1 MSNKV
6 IFNLDELFISV
17 GIDVGADFSW
27 MSIALPNQQ
36 FVGKPFK
43 ILHNSIDSLTTA
55 VSKIKEAEEL
65 YSLESR
71 IFLESTGIY
80 HYPLFCYLRDKG
92 FNCSV
97 INPIITK
104 NSTNINIRKVH
115 NDRFDSKKAALVGL
129 KPDLKV
135 SLMPSD
141 LALNCRN
148 LCREYYDLMDNRSAY
163 VNKLQGELRMAFPQ
177 YLGIFS
183 KVTINTS
190 LTLLET
196 YTSPSAF
203 LEADKQEIIDIIK
216 STARFGL
223 TYAQNKYN
231 AIIQAATDANQFG
244 YIIDSNIKRIRL
256 YISFTMPDDKKVTFQ
271 NVAGLEEEKE
281 ELKEVVDFLK
291 DPQKYTKVG
300 ARIPKGV
307 ILVGPPGTGKTLL
320 AKAVAG
326 EAGVPFFSISGSDF
340 VEMFVGVGASRV
352 RDLFEEG
359 KRHAPCIIFIDEIDA
374 VARQRGT
381 GMGGGHDEREQTLNQ
396 LLVEMDGFGVN
407 EGIIVMAATNRVDI
421 LDPAILRPG
430 RFDRKVGVGRP
441 DIKGREEILH
451 VHAKDKPLGEDVD
464 LKQIAQT
471 TAGFTGADLENL
483 MNEAAIAAARKG
495 HVFIRQKDIKNAFIK
510 VGIGAEKKSKVI
522 SEKEKRIT
530 AYHEAGRWRS
540 HCQQRLSFRAPG
552 ADGQGHGKVR

>member
-6 IFNLDELFISV
+6 FFNLDDLFISV

-36 FVGKPFK
+36 FVGKPYK

-80 HYPLFCYLRDKG
+80 HYPLSCYLRDKG

-104 NSTNINIRKVH
+104 NSTNINIRKVQ

-203 LEADKQEIIDIIK
+203 LEADKQEIIDIIR

-244 YIIDSNIKRIRL
+244 YIIEINSI
-256 YISFTMPDDKKVTFQ
+256 
-271 NVAGLEEEKE
+271 LESLH
-281 ELKEVVDFLK
+281 ELVDANE
-291 DPQKYTKVG
+291 D
-300 ARIPKGV
+300 A
-307 ILVGPPGTGKTLL
+307 
-320 AKAVAG
+320 
-326 EAGVPFFSISGSDF
+326 DF
-340 VEMFVGVGASRV
+340 VKQIHLIETFKGAGFLSAV
-352 RDLFEEG
+352 SIMGEIGDFSAFSKPKQLF
-359 KRHAPCIIFIDEIDA
+359 AY
-374 VARQRGT
+374 
-381 GMGGGHDEREQTLNQ
+381 
-396 LLVEMDGFGVN
+396 FG
-407 EGIIVMAATNRVDI
+407 
-421 LDPAILRPG
+421 LDPAVKQSGKFEGTKVQMSKRDSAIARRVIHTLTLQSISISRNGEAKNPVLREYYLKKCDSKPKLVAMGAVSHKVCNMIFAILRDNKP
-430 RFDRKVGVGRP
+430 FKIIAP
-441 DIKGREEILH
+441 QEHIKQYNA
-451 VHAKDKPLGEDVD
+451 AKCDM
-464 LKQIAQT
+464 
-471 TAGFTGADLENL
+471 TA
-483 MNEAAIAAARKG
+483 
-495 HVFIRQKDIKNAFIK
+495 
-510 VGIGAEKKSKVI
+510 
-522 SEKEKRIT
+522 
-530 AYHEAGRWRS
+530 
-540 HCQQRLSFRAPG
+540 
-552 ADGQGHGKVR
+552 

>member
-1 MSNKV
+1 
-6 IFNLDELFISV
+6 
-17 GIDVGADFSW
+17 

-36 FVGKPFK
+36 FVGKPYK
-43 ILHNSIDSLTTA
+43 ILHNSMDSLTAA

-65 YSLESR
+65 YSMKSR

-183 KVTINTS
+183 KVTVNTS

-203 LEADKQEIIDIIK
+203 IEADRKEIIETIR

-223 TYAQNKYN
+223 TYAQNKYD
-231 AIIQAATDANQFG
+231 AIIRAAKEAKEFG
-244 YIIDSNIKRIRL
+244 YIIDSNVKRIRL
-256 YISFTMPDDKKVTFQ
+256 YVNFIRKYDEEISCLL
-271 NVAGLEEEKE
+271 NAIH
-281 ELKEVVDFLK
+281 ELVDANQ
-291 DPQKYTKVG
+291 DT
-300 ARIPKGV
+300 
-307 ILVGPPGTGKTLL
+307 
-320 AKAVAG
+320 
-326 EAGVPFFSISGSDF
+326 DF
-340 VEMFVGVGASRV
+340 V
-352 RDLFEEG
+352 
-359 KRHAPCIIFIDEIDA
+359 KQIH
-374 VARQRGT
+374 
-381 GMGGGHDEREQTLNQ
+381 
-396 LLVEMDGFGVN
+396 LVETYKGAGFLSAVSLMG
-407 EGIIVMAATNRVDI
+407 EIGDFSAFSKPKQLFAYFG
-421 LDPAILRPG
+421 LDPA
-430 RFDRKVGVGRP
+430 V
-441 DIKGREEILH
+441 
-451 VHAKDKPLGEDVD
+451 
-464 LKQIAQT
+464 KQSGKFEGTKIQMSKR
-471 TAGFTGADLENL
+471 GS
-483 MNEAAIAAARKG
+483 AIARRVIHTLALQSISVSCTGEAKNPVLRDYYLRKCESKPKLVAMGAVSHKVCNIIFAMLRDNKPFEIIPPQEHIKQYNAAKCN
-495 HVFIRQKDIKNAFIK
+495 IA
-510 VGIGAEKKSKVI
+510 A
-522 SEKEKRIT
+522 
-530 AYHEAGRWRS
+530 
-540 HCQQRLSFRAPG
+540 
-552 ADGQGHGKVR
+552 